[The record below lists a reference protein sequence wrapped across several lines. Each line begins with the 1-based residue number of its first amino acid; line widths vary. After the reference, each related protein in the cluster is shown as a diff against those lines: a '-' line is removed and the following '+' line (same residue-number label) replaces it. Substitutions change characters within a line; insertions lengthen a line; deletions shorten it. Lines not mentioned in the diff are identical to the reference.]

1 MNSQF
6 PMSFGPEDAN
16 NNAKKAKSN
25 VVPLSRPQDSMLAV
39 SSAAKNSRAQ
49 SRFDYAVSQFADATD
64 GFRNSRVGPGRWLLR
79 GFLITVLGSLWL
91 AIGTGRLSSD
101 SPDVEKIREM
111 MSMSSTAS
119 EGDSHSEAA
128 QNSAVSDSNRTE
140 PSANQ
145 AAMTTV
151 QTPMPQLVEPEKAQ
165 GGTAT
170 SNASADRSETSSATA
185 PAAANAANVTL
196 ASNTVAPVPVA
207 ENVVADD
214 DLLKAVKI
222 LARQQ
227 AQLNEMEGHL
237 GMLLT
242 NTEDPK
248 QAAKQLADLEAR
260 HMEAVAK
267 LKQLRSKIRQ

>member
-1 MNSQF
+1 
-6 PMSFGPEDAN
+6 
-16 NNAKKAKSN
+16 
-25 VVPLSRPQDSMLAV
+25 
-39 SSAAKNSRAQ
+39 
-49 SRFDYAVSQFADATD
+49 
-64 GFRNSRVGPGRWLLR
+64 
-79 GFLITVLGSLWL
+79 
-91 AIGTGRLSSD
+91 
-101 SPDVEKIREM
+101 M

-119 EGDSHSEAA
+119 EGDSQPEAA
-128 QNSAVSDSNRTE
+128 QNSAVTDSNRTE

-165 GGTAT
+165 GGTAN
-170 SNASADRSETSSATA
+170 SNASSDRSETSSATA
-185 PAAANAANVTL
+185 PAAATAATAANVTL
-196 ASNTVAPVPVA
+196 SSNTVAPVPVA

-267 LKQLRSKIRQ
+267 LKKLRSKIRQ